1 MKRWDGIQIFVIGA
15 GIAEKKIIEI
25 RIVFTRQFITS
36 GDTIRGDQEID
47 NREFQK
53 TESMHKN
60 LMRS

>member
-36 GDTIRGDQEID
+36 GDTIRGD
-47 NREFQK
+47 
-53 TESMHKN
+53 
-60 LMRS
+60 

>member
-47 NREFQK
+47 NHEFQK
-53 TESMHKN
+53 TEPMHKN